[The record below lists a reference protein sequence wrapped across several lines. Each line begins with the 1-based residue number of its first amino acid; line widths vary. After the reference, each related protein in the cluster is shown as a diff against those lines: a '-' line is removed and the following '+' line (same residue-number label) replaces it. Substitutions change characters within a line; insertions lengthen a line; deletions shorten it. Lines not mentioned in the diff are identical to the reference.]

1 MLRSVL
7 KLGVLRPKV
16 RPASA
21 ATSRRS
27 VLSDM
32 DVEIEPVGDRQ
43 IRSVKYAAKDAE
55 AEESEELV
63 KYIGEVDENGLRHG
77 IGTLWFRDGSFFE
90 GEFERDLPH
99 GVGIET

>member
-27 VLSDM
+27 EVSDTE
-32 DVEIEPVGDRQ
+32 VEIEPVGDRHV
-43 IRSVKYAAKDAE
+43 RSVTYAAGDSE
-55 AEESEELV
+55 AEEGEELV
-63 KYIGEVDENGLRHG
+63 RYIGEVDEHGMRHG

-90 GEFERDLPH
+90 GEFERDQPH

>member
-16 RPASA
+16 PAN
-21 ATSRRS
+21 TTPRS
-27 VLSDM
+27 ELSDM

-43 IRSVKYAAKDAE
+43 IRSVTYAAKDAE

-63 KYIGEVDENGLRHG
+63 KYIGEVDQNGMRHG
-77 IGTLWFRDGSFFE
+77 IGTMWFRDGSMYE

-99 GVGIET
+99 GVGVET